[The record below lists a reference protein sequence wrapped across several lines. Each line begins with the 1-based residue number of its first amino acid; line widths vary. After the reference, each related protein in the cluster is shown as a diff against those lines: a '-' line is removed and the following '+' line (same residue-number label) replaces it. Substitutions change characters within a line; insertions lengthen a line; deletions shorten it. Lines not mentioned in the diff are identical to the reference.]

1 MESTS
6 VTRGVI
12 SRKGEEKVP
21 APQGSGGRTYQTK
34 HEEAWREVSRGA
46 ANPAGSLARVRG
58 AAGAAGTRPGQGGAC
73 LGTLLC
79 CPGVPRSRSKWRV
92 LISPA
97 EKVVVV
103 VCLTRIWQ
111 GGLGRASVF
120 TCVLCARSVCVVVP
134 SPTEHPVRD
143 LAPPPSSGSL
153 IFQSGRPLA
162 APPRPPGPE
171 LEACAVEDAA
181 EGPRGLGRL
190 HTPGSLRSWRGTGGG
205 SVGGRAPVRFPARD
219 GGTG

>member
-1 MESTS
+1 M
-6 VTRGVI
+6 
-12 SRKGEEKVP
+12 
-21 APQGSGGRTYQTK
+21 
-34 HEEAWREVSRGA
+34 
-46 ANPAGSLARVRG
+46 RG

-120 TCVLCARSVCVVVP
+120 TCVLCAAHVACVCVCALRVCGRAVP
-134 SPTEHPVRD
+134 HRTPCKGSCSTPLVRFTD
-143 LAPPPSSGSL
+143 LSEWTPL
-153 IFQSGRPLA
+153 GRPAL
-162 APPRPPGPE
+162 RGRSSRRVLWRTRLRVPGGWAGSTHPG
-171 LEACAVEDAA
+171 AFGAGA
-181 EGPRGLGRL
+181 GRGVGLSVAGL
-190 HTPGSLRSWRGTGGG
+190 LSASQRGTE
-205 SVGGRAPVRFPARD
+205 GRDKR
-219 GGTG
+219 

>member
-1 MESTS
+1 M
-6 VTRGVI
+6 TRGVI

-21 APQGSGGRTYQTK
+21 APQGSGGRTDQTK
-34 HEEAWREVSRGA
+34 HDEAWREVSRGA

-120 TCVLCARSVCVVVP
+120 TCVCVCALRVCGRAVP
-134 SPTEHPVRD
+134 HRTPCKGSCSTPLVRFTDLSEWTPLGHP
-143 LAPPPSSGSL
+143 
-153 IFQSGRPLA
+153 

>member
-1 MESTS
+1 M
-6 VTRGVI
+6 TRGVI

-21 APQGSGGRTYQTK
+21 APQGSGGRTDQTK
-34 HEEAWREVSRGA
+34 HDEAWREVSRGA
-46 ANPAGSLARVRG
+46 ANPTGSLARVRG

-171 LEACAVEDAA
+171 LEACAVEDALRVPGGWA
-181 EGPRGLGRL
+181 GSTHPGAFGAGAGRGAGLSVAGL
-190 HTPGSLRSWRGTGGG
+190 LSASQRGTE
-205 SVGGRAPVRFPARD
+205 GRDKR
-219 GGTG
+219 

>member
-1 MESTS
+1 M
-6 VTRGVI
+6 TRGVI

-21 APQGSGGRTYQTK
+21 APQGSGGRTDQTK
-34 HEEAWREVSRGA
+34 HDEAWREVSRGA

-111 GGLGRASVF
+111 GGLSRASVF
-120 TCVLCARSVCVVVP
+120 TCVLCAAHVACVCVCALRVCGRAVP
-134 SPTEHPVRD
+134 HRTPCKGSCSTPLVRFTD
-143 LAPPPSSGSL
+143 LSEWTPLGRPAPPSGA
-153 IFQSGRPLA
+153 GA
-162 APPRPPGPE
+162 
-171 LEACAVEDAA
+171 
-181 EGPRGLGRL
+181 RG
-190 HTPGSLRSWRGTGGG
+190 
-205 SVGGRAPVRFPARD
+205 VCCGGR
-219 GGTG
+219 G